1 MVSASHES
9 GVPVHDGRAPRTA
22 PPEQVQGPPL
32 VRVHGIAKSFGG
44 VAALKG
50 VDLEVHRGQV
60 HGLVGANGAGKST
73 LIKLLAGVETPDA
86 GSIDVDGHV
95 VDIHDPQRASALGLS
110 FIHQELNLV
119 PHFTALENM
128 TLGLSKP
135 ARFGLIDWPRV
146 RAEVADV
153 VRRLGIDFSLDTP
166 TSELSTAEQW
176 MLSIGRALIR
186 RARLIAMDE
195 PTASLSAEESERLF
209 RVVRELSND
218 GIAILYVSHRLDEIL
233 ELCDVVT
240 VFKDGARVLYEERR
254 DMSRDSLVRGIV
266 GGELD
271 ESYDA
276 KAPDH
281 RAGDVVLRVKDLR
294 RAPRVQ
300 GVSFDVHAGEV
311 LGLAGLVGAGRTE
324 LARLVFGVDVPN
336 NGSMAL
342 DGRPYRPGAPYD
354 AVDQGVAYVPEERR
368 SAGLVLDKSVR
379 FNLNLTNLPPLRRV
393 SAIPIVSNG
402 KSAARAKNVMD
413 RMQIKA
419 ASVDTPVRQLSG
431 GNQQKVVI
439 GKWLDLAT
447 KVLILDEPSRGVD
460 VGARA
465 EIHRLIREVA
475 DRGVA
480 VLVISSDNEELPGL
494 CDRVL
499 VMVEGRLAGEARG
512 TDITK
517 ERLLHLSYRHEA

>member
-9 GVPVHDGRAPRTA
+9 GVPVHDGRAPR
-22 PPEQVQGPPL
+22 PEPREPSHGRPL
-32 VRVHGIAKSFGG
+32 VRVRGIAKSFGG

-50 VDLEVHRGQV
+50 VDLEVRRGQV

-73 LIKLLAGVETPDA
+73 LIKLLAGVETADS
-86 GSIDVDGHV
+86 GTIEVDGDV
-95 VDIHDPQRASALGLS
+95 VDIHDPQSSSALGLS

-119 PHFTALENM
+119 PHFSALENM

-135 ARFGLIDWPRV
+135 SRFGLVDWARV

-209 RVVRELSND
+209 RVVRELASD

-240 VFKDGARVLYEERR
+240 VFKDGARVLYEERHE
-254 DMSRDSLVRGIV
+254 MTRDSLVRGIV
-266 GGELD
+266 GGELAD
-271 ESYDA
+271 AYDA
-276 KAPDH
+276 TAPEH
-281 RAGDVVLRVKDLR
+281 RTGDVVLRTRDLR
-294 RAPRVQ
+294 RPPRVR

-324 LARLVFGVDVPN
+324 LARLLFGVDMPTS
-336 NGSMAL
+336 GSMTL
-342 DGRPYRPGAPYD
+342 NGRPYRPAAPYD
-354 AVDQGVAYVPEERR
+354 AVDQGVAFVPEERR

-379 FNLNLTNLPPLRRV
+379 FNLNLTDLPPLRRLA
-393 SAIPIVSNG
+393 AIPIVSNG
-402 KSAARAKNVMD
+402 KSAARARTVMG

-419 ASVDTPVRQLSG
+419 ESVDTPVRQLSG

-439 GKWLDLAT
+439 GKWLDLDT

-517 ERLLHLSYRHEA
+517 ERLLQLSYRHEA